1 MHESALASIIKS
13 KLNVV
18 MTKEVTEEMCK
29 QMTPI
34 GFTDSSLL
42 IPLLIKYF
50 EKITLEFSLLV
61 NVEAMSL

>member
-1 MHESALASIIKS
+1 MHESALTSFIKS
-13 KLNVV
+13 KLNVE

-29 QMTPI
+29 QMTPS
-34 GFTDSSLL
+34 GFIDSSLL